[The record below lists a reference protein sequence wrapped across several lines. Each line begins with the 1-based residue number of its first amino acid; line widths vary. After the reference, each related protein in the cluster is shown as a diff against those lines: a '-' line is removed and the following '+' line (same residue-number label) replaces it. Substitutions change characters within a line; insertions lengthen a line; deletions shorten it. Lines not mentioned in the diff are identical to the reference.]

1 MRTGAVWAVPL
12 DATIP
17 PGGRPDAKLR
27 AVGDEPIGTI
37 VGDYR
42 IESVL
47 GGGGQG
53 MVYLAEHVHL
63 GRKAALK
70 LLRPELAADPEFR
83 ERFIR
88 EARLAATLDHPNVL
102 PVYDAG
108 EDHGMLFLAQKLVH
122 GMDLGALVEREGHL
136 RPERAVELLA
146 PVAGALD
153 AAHHRN
159 LVHRDVKPA
168 NILIQVASD
177 DDPERVYLSDFG
189 LTKDLVGEQDL
200 SGSGRLTKAGYFV
213 GTPHYAAPEQIESD
227 PIDGRTD
234 QYSLTCVLYQC
245 LTGRVP
251 FPRPSETAV
260 LVAHVVDPPP
270 APSMVQAGVPSAMDA
285 VIATGM
291 AKSKEARYA
300 SCADMVRAARA
311 ALAAPPPAP
320 GLPSPPTVPVRPDG
334 APTAG
339 PPPPPPPPRSE
350 SRVRRRRI
358 LVGAVAGAVAVAIV
372 AVVLILALGG
382 GGGAFKLGDDEMVVT
397 RFQGKSDDVVVET
410 TTGTTVRNLSNDKAE
425 DFMPSVS
432 RDRTEVAFASNRDG
446 GDDDIFV
453 VNADGTGLRQL
464 TSNANVDI
472 EPAFSPDGSK
482 IAFAS
487 NRNGDSDIFVM
498 SADGTDAVDLTNDPG
513 DDETPTWSPDGSQIA
528 FMSNRR
534 DGSTFDVFVMNADGT
549 NQHLFAGGA
558 TNDGDPAWSPDGTK
572 IAFSSDR
579 KGTFDIF
586 VRAVGSSEDVPGP
599 ATDEA
604 DRFPSWSPDGTEIAF
619 ARIAADQT
627 SKVVVAP
634 ATGGTGTAT
643 QDARDERDPSWGT

>member
-1 MRTGAVWAVPL
+1 
-12 DATIP
+12 
-17 PGGRPDAKLR
+17 
-27 AVGDEPIGTI
+27 VGDEPIGTI

-53 MVYLAEHVHL
+53 MVYLAEHIHL
-63 GRKAALK
+63 GRKVALK

-122 GMDLGALVEREGHL
+122 GMDLGALVEREGRL
-136 RPERAVELLA
+136 APDRAVQLLG
-146 PVAGALD
+146 PVASALD

-168 NILIQVASD
+168 NILIQEAAD
-177 DDPERVYLSDFG
+177 EEPERVYLSDFG
-189 LTKDLVGEQDL
+189 LTKDLVSEQDL

-213 GTPHYAAPEQIESD
+213 GTPHYAAPEQIESA

-245 LTGRVP
+245 LTGQVP

-270 APSMVQAGVPSAMDA
+270 APSRHTPGVPPAMDA

-291 AKSKEARYA
+291 AKSKDARYG

-311 ALAAPPPAP
+311 ALTAAPPAP
-320 GLPSPPTVPVRPDG
+320 GLPTPPPGLPTPLPMRPDPTGG
-334 APTAG
+334 AFGA
-339 PPPPPPPPRSE
+339 PPPPPPPRPE
-350 SRVRRRRI
+350 AAGRRRTLLAVI
-358 LVGAVAGAVAVAIV
+358 AAAVAAAVL
-372 AVVLILALGG
+372 AVVLIVALGG
-382 GGGAFKLGDDEMVVT
+382 GGGAAKLGDDEMVIT
-397 RFQGKSDDVVVET
+397 RFQGGADDIVVET
-410 TTGTTVRNLSNDKAE
+410 TTGTTIRNLSHDAGE

-432 RDRTEVAFASNRDG
+432 RDRSKVAFSSNRDG

-453 VNADGTGLRQL
+453 VNADGTGLHQL
-464 TSNANVDI
+464 TFNADNDI

-487 NRNGDSDIFVM
+487 NRNGDIDIFVM
-498 SADGTDAVDLTNDPG
+498 NADGSKPMDLTNDAG

-528 FMSNRR
+528 FMTNRR
-534 DGSTFDVFVMNADGT
+534 DGTTFDVFVMNADGT

-579 KGTFDIF
+579 NGGFDIF
-586 VRAVGSSEDVPGP
+586 VRTVGSSEDVAGP

-627 SKVVVAP
+627 SRVVVAP

-643 QDARDERDPSWGT
+643 QDVRDERDPSWGT

>member
-1 MRTGAVWAVPL
+1 M
-12 DATIP
+12 
-17 PGGRPDAKLR
+17 
-27 AVGDEPIGTI
+27 GDEPIGTI

-108 EDHGMLFLAQKLVH
+108 EEGGMLFLAQKLVH
-122 GMDLGALVEREGHL
+122 GMDLGALVEREGRL

-177 DDPERVYLSDFG
+177 DEPERVYLSDFG

-200 SGSGRLTKAGYFV
+200 GGSGPLTKAGYFV

-227 PIDGRTD
+227 PVDGRTD
-234 QYSLTCVLYQC
+234 QYSLTCVLFQC
-245 LTGRVP
+245 LTGQVP

-270 APSMVQAGVPSAMDA
+270 APSHLLTGLPVGMDA

-291 AKSKEARYA
+291 AKSKDARYP
-300 SCADMVRAARA
+300 SCADMVRSARA
-311 ALAAPPPAP
+311 ALTAPPPAP
-320 GLPSPPTVPVRPDG
+320 GLPTQPPTLPVRPDG
-334 APTAG
+334 THPPG
-339 PPPPPPPPRSE
+339 PPPPPPPPRPE
-350 SRVRRRRI
+350 AGARRRRTLI
-358 LVGAVAGAVAVAIV
+358 GVAAGVLAAAIV
-372 AVVLILALGG
+372 VVVLILALGG
-382 GGGAFKLGDDEMVVT
+382 GGGGAKLGDAEMVVT
-397 RFQGKSDDVVVET
+397 RFQGKSDDIVVET
-410 TTGTTVRNLSNDKAE
+410 ATGTTVGNLSHSSAE

-432 RDRTEVAFASNRDG
+432 RDRTKVAFASNRDG
-446 GDDDIFV
+446 GDDEILVID
-453 VNADGTGLRQL
+453 ADGTGLRQL

-487 NRNGDSDIFVM
+487 NRDGDSDIFVM
-498 SADGTDAVDLTNDPG
+498 NANGTDAVDLTDDPG

-528 FMSNRR
+528 FMTNRR
-534 DGSTFDVFVMNADGT
+534 DGSTFDVFVMDADGT

-579 KGTFDIF
+579 NGTFDIF
-586 VRAVGSSEDVPGP
+586 VRAIGSSEDVPGP

-619 ARIAADQT
+619 ARIGADQT
-627 SKVVVAP
+627 SRVVVAP